1 MLWGDK
7 MWKNNNITFMGLL
20 MGISMMFACSHE
32 DNGYQK
38 QRYDYEPE
46 QLKFDIHLKDIK
58 KEHEPSQEEIIVDKN
73 ISIPKTASTNTAASL
88 PRYDA
93 ITPGYNVANY
103 DMPLNHT
110 FPGEVYPAPWPAMGW
125 PWFDWYAF
133 YAPWYDLGY
142 PFYVDD
148 VVVFDDDYDDDCDD
162 YYDDNDNTPVHKAK
176 KSSKKLKKAKSSH
189 KSSDK
194 SEDKSSDKLNDDKLL
209 R

>member
-1 MLWGDK
+1 
-7 MWKNNNITFMGLL
+7 
-20 MGISMMFACSHE
+20 MMFACSHE
-32 DNGYQK
+32 DSAYQK
-38 QRYDYEPE
+38 QSYNYEPE

-73 ISIPKTASTNTAASL
+73 ISIPKTASTNMTSSS

-93 ITPGYNVANY
+93 ITSGYNVANY
-103 DMPLNHT
+103 DMPLDHT

-148 VVVFDDDYDDDCDD
+148 IIFDDDYDDDCDG
-162 YYDDNDNTPVHKAK
+162 YYDDNDNTPAHKAK
-176 KSSKKLKKAKSSH
+176 KSSKKLKKTKSSH

-194 SEDKSSDKLNDDKLL
+194 YEDESSDKSNNKSDDKSSDKFNDDKLL